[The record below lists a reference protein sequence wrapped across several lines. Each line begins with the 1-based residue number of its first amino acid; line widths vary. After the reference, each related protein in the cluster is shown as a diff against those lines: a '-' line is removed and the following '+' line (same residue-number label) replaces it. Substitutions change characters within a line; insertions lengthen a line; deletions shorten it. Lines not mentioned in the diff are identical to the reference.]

1 LQKEMVNQQ
10 GTVVN
15 SRGERKKAYTEHKPK
30 YLLHFHELFVN
41 GFKSNLM
48 FLLLLLLVIC
58 SSD

>member
-1 LQKEMVNQQ
+1 MVNQQ